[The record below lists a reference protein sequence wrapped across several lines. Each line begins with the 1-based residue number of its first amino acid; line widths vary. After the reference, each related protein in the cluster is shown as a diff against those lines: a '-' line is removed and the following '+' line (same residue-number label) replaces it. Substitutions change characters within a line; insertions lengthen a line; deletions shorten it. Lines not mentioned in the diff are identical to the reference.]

1 MKITTQI
8 SAMGL
13 LSLSLVTPFSMAG
26 EVAGTAQY
34 QSGDTLTAQSLNDNF
49 SAIVS
54 EVNDNNVRLTTLEEG
69 ATAASVVVEG
79 YAARITA
86 LEEDT
91 GATNL
96 VVDDHADRINVL
108 ELEQGVVPG
117 AVSIGHRVF
126 TTDNQLNDAGLCNL
140 YRGPS
145 NYAYFSAVGDDASA
159 DCDAGT
165 SIQLPHGRTLTEL
178 RCTVLDNTDLVSL
191 NAKLWRTDL
200 TTGASSNIFTTDN
213 TVDDTNVVVMSTADV
228 NTSGSDL
235 VDNTRY
241 AYNLFINFDGK
252 GFNTIGL
259 KARIYGCSVSYE

>member
-54 EVNDNNVRLTTLEEG
+54 EVNDNNGRLTTLEEG
-69 ATAASVVVEG
+69 AEEAAVVVEG
-79 YAARITA
+79 YAARIST
-86 LEEDT
+86 LEDDAE
-91 GATNL
+91 ATYL
-96 VVDDHADRINVL
+96 VVDDNAVRVSA
-108 ELEQGVVPG
+108 LEQG
-117 AVSIGHRVF
+117 AVSVGHRVF
-126 TTDNQLNDAGLCNL
+126 TTDNQLTDAGLCNL
-140 YRGPS
+140 YKGPS

-178 RCTVLDNTDLVSL
+178 RCTVMDKTDLVSL

-213 TVDDTNVVVMSTADV
+213 TVDDTNVVVMATSDV
-228 NTSGSDL
+228 NVAGSNL